1 MLEVASNYFPISLVN
16 AFSKKNC
23 RQVYDSNY
31 QIKVSSNSNGHKIPW
46 NRVTYVTNILFGSS
60 IQRIAIIHYSGTG
73 NKLQQLVNFSFNC
86 NVMPGLSS
94 ENSRLLR
101 VFEYVINYR
110 SLLQFFPIFSQF
122 GFGEP
127 TTTSCR
133 RRCRFS
139 PLLMLGYVEFVN
151 FKRKIVCW
159 KN

>member
-1 MLEVASNYFPISLVN
+1 MLFQRKIVDKSTTAITKSKFPLIQMDTKFREIQQLTLL
-16 AFSKKNC
+16 
-23 RQVYDSNY
+23 
-31 QIKVSSNSNGHKIPW
+31 P
-46 NRVTYVTNILFGSS
+46 NILSCS
-60 IQRIAIIHYSGTG
+60 VVQRIAIIHYSGTG

-122 GFGEP
+122 GFREP

-139 PLLMLGYVEFVN
+139 PSNVGLRRICQF
-151 FKRKIVCW
+151 
-159 KN
+159 